1 MYSQK
6 VIFLNFFFIIL
17 YSLSDLEAT
26 RDELLFEV
34 HKMSQQEEGPKP
46 EDKKVSYRI
55 YKNYFCIFCKD
66 VCVLQIMKSC
76 ISFNNFEAQIAIIL
90 FEIKIGLLI
99 LVHEARDFSSR

>member
-1 MYSQK
+1 MTFCLEDKHNVNKIYSQK
-6 VIFLNFFFIIL
+6 VIFLNFSFIIL

-46 EDKKVSYRI
+46 EDKRVSYRI

-76 ISFNNFEAQIAIIL
+76 ISFNNF
-90 FEIKIGLLI
+90 
-99 LVHEARDFSSR
+99 

>member
-1 MYSQK
+1 MTFCLEDKHNVNKMYSQK

-26 RDELLFEV
+26 RDELLIEV

-46 EDKKVSYRI
+46 DKTVSYRI
-55 YKNYFCIFCKD
+55 YKNCFCIFCKD

-76 ISFNNFEAQIAIIL
+76 ISFNNFW
-90 FEIKIGLLI
+90 
-99 LVHEARDFSSR
+99 SSDWTYFKLK